1 MSDGTVVCWTTVPS
15 DYCLSGMF
23 PQRST
28 HQAFIRSGSCSGA
41 YSATFTDGQLSG
53 RGRLPLPFFENWKK
67 CLDFGKKGP
76 DCVHLWAKLSIQNV
90 VSKCFSARLHFIVF
104 MTKCL
109 SKYLSSTKP
118 PLQWK
123 TSGWARALRHYYF
136 CKTLCLKCLTVFWK
150 LASITAQ

>member
-1 MSDGTVVCWTTVPS
+1 MELLSVGLLSPQTTACPWCFLREVPIRL
-15 DYCLSGMF
+15 LSVRAPVREPIQPHSQTENYQEEEGF
-23 PQRST
+23 PCPFLKT
-28 HQAFIRSGSCSGA
+28 EK
-41 YSATFTDGQLSG
+41 SALI
-53 RGRLPLPFFENWKK
+53 LE
-67 CLDFGKKGP
+67 KKGP

-123 TSGWARALRHYYF
+123 TSGWARALRHTF
-136 CKTLCLKCLTVFWK
+136 AKRSVLNVWRCSGNLP
-150 LASITAQ
+150 Q